1 MQIGHKRY
9 WLFQLVG
16 WGLFALINIFFA
28 LTFDKINNLFV
39 NRLLIFLIMGIVFT
53 HLMRWIILKID
64 LLIKPL
70 NVQIPGFI
78 LITFVFSIVL
88 ALIEVAVYQ
97 VLQLQGERN
106 TYTFFGQLLVNTFN
120 TFIYLFIW
128 NCIYFIYHYVQ
139 KSRKQQLDTLQL
151 EALVKSL
158 ELNTIKA
165 HINPHFI
172 FNALNSIRALIDE
185 NPQRA
190 RNAITELSNI
200 LRSSMQTEK
209 METVPFE
216 RELNIV
222 KDYLALENMRFED
235 RLKVEYDIDE
245 DTLNQPVPPMMLQ
258 TLVENAIKHGI
269 SKQIKGGVVK
279 ITSDF
284 KDHYHELAVQNTGL
298 LNGHIHSEGFGL
310 SSTQNRLN
318 LLYGPKASFDIKQIN
333 PLLVEAKILIPVDTF

>member
-78 LITFVFSIVL
+78 LITFIFSIVL

-97 VLQLQGERN
+97 VLQLEGERN

-185 NPQRA
+185 NPTRA

-269 SKQIKGGVVK
+269 SKQIKGGIVK

-284 KDHYHELAVQNTGL
+284 RDHYHELAVQNTGL
-298 LNGHIHSEGFGL
+298 LNGHIHAEGFGL

-318 LLYGPKASFDIKQIN
+318 LLYGSKASFDIKQIN
-333 PLLVEAKILIPVDTF
+333 PLLVEAKVLIPVDTF

>member
-39 NRLLIFLIMGIVFT
+39 NRLLIFLLMGIVFT
-53 HLMRWIILKID
+53 HLMRWIILRID

-78 LITFVFSIVL
+78 LVTFIFSIVL

-97 VLQLQGERN
+97 VLKLQGERN

-158 ELNTIKA
+158 ELNTIK
-165 HINPHFI
+165 
-172 FNALNSIRALIDE
+172 
-185 NPQRA
+185 
-190 RNAITELSNI
+190 
-200 LRSSMQTEK
+200 
-209 METVPFE
+209 
-216 RELNIV
+216 
-222 KDYLALENMRFED
+222 
-235 RLKVEYDIDE
+235 
-245 DTLNQPVPPMMLQ
+245 
-258 TLVENAIKHGI
+258 
-269 SKQIKGGVVK
+269 
-279 ITSDF
+279 
-284 KDHYHELAVQNTGL
+284 
-298 LNGHIHSEGFGL
+298 
-310 SSTQNRLN
+310 
-318 LLYGPKASFDIKQIN
+318 
-333 PLLVEAKILIPVDTF
+333 